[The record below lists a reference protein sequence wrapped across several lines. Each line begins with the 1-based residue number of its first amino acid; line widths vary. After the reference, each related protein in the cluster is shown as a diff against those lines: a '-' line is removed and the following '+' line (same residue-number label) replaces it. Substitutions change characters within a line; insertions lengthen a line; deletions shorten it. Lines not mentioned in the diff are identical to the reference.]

1 MGTLRKEEVIDL
13 IQVLEDG
20 HIQVRK
26 ATRIYEDDIEL
37 SKTYH
42 RHVVPPDDMYDI
54 SGEDAD
60 VQAIAAIVQT
70 PKKKQKY
77 KDKTKEDKDLI

>member
-1 MGTLRKEEVIDL
+1 MGVFTKEEVISL
-13 IQVLEDG
+13 IQILEDG
-20 HIQVRK
+20 SIQVRK
-26 ATRIYEDDIEL
+26 SIRILEDGVKVGE
-37 SKTYH
+37 KVY

-70 PKKKQKY
+70 PEKKQKY